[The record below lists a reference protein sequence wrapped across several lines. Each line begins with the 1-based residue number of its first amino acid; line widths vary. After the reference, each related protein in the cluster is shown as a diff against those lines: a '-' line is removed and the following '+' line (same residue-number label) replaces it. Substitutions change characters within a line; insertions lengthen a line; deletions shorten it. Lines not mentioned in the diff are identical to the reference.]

1 MKKNRLFRVFLLCL
15 LVLHTVSFRTVA
27 QSYEQ
32 MWEQVEVME
41 QKQLP
46 KSAVG
51 EVQKIYDRASREKNV
66 PQLMKAW
73 LTKASLHIDVTPD
86 SLPGELDRLKKWAI
100 EETDPV
106 HQAVLNN
113 LLGYYILD
121 TGKRDEAT
129 IDSAISYFR
138 LSLQNPEILA
148 TQPAG
153 NYRPMTVSAKLSETY
168 YNDNMFQ

>member
-1 MKKNRLFRVFLLCL
+1 MSDCKQKRRLYEKNRLFRVFLLCL

-86 SLPGELDRLKKWAI
+86 SLPGELDRLKNGLSKKRI
-100 EETDPV
+100 R
-106 HQAVLNN
+106 
-113 LLGYYILD
+113 YI
-121 TGKRDEAT
+121 KP
-129 IDSAISYFR
+129 Y
-138 LSLQNPEILA
+138 
-148 TQPAG
+148 
-153 NYRPMTVSAKLSETY
+153 
-168 YNDNMFQ
+168 

>member
-113 LLGYYILD
+113 LLGYYI
-121 TGKRDEAT
+121 
-129 IDSAISYFR
+129 SVSYTH
-138 LSLQNPEILA
+138 LTLP
-148 TQPAG
+148 T
-153 NYRPMTVSAKLSETY
+153 T
-168 YNDNMFQ
+168 